1 MNKFSYI
8 FSTFFYTGKFPVAP
22 GTFGSLIALPFFY
35 LLLGNRLLYFIV
47 LLSLILIG
55 IITSKI
61 VSESYHTEDPSFIVI
76 DEVAGLGI
84 AMMLAPKNILYVIIA
99 FILFRLFDIF
109 KLPFIKEVEH
119 IKNGIGIML
128 DDILAGL
135 IVFIIMKISLMVL
148 F

>member
-8 FSTFFYTGKFPVAP
+8 FSTFFYTGKFPIAP

-47 LLSLILIG
+47 LAFLILLG
-55 IITSKI
+55 TITSKI

-84 AMMLAPKNILYVIIA
+84 AMMLAPKNIIYVVIA
-99 FILFRLFDIF
+99 FVLFRLFDIF
-109 KLPFIKEVEH
+109 KLPFIKAAEH

-135 IVFIIMKISLMVL
+135 ITFVIMRISLMV
-148 F
+148 FF